1 MSTPAPGL
9 PQEERMV
16 SQLAIEDVP
25 LLLVGETVDAIWVDY
40 LLRLLLSN
48 GATVILECPFSLGR
62 SPDATTMIDPEGD
75 KSELVPALRLHTL
88 EVTAA
93 HATGSTL
100 TMTFSDDSRLTAGPH
115 PEFESWHYIGPETP
129 PTRIIIMPGGG
140 PAIWLHHPETESGL
154 LSLRTRPSDKH
165 LLPAFHDVFTSLTVP
180 PLRWLVT
187 ALDIVMRSGST
198 VNVHEWDRRLRAAP
212 PPGLWFS
219 HDEMLTLVRDN
230 DQLIDGES
238 FGVPFGAAA
247 DPARAILRI
256 AFFDSG
262 EATVVLDPSVIG
274 VSEAFERL
282 FGPAVEVP
290 SIGSRNADTAAYSV
304 QSLLL
309 AFLDTLPARRTA
321 ELRQQAEAVR
331 AVHETAPRIW
341 DVVLA
346 ETPRA
351 DFPDG
356 PLPGSLAY
364 RTDEAPLAG
373 EVLVWMLD
381 GRMDSVELPW
391 FTTEMPAELPRT
403 DQLIRAA
410 DEGDGGHGTR

>member
-1 MSTPAPGL
+1 MN
-9 PQEERMV
+9 E
-16 SQLAIEDVP
+16 LAVEDVP
-25 LLLVGETVDAIWVDY
+25 LLLVGETVDAVWVDY
-40 LLRLLLSN
+40 ALRLLFSN

-62 SPDATTMIDPEGD
+62 SPDAATMIDPEGD
-75 KSELVPALRLHTL
+75 KSGLVPALRLHTL

-100 TMTFSDDSRLTAGPH
+100 TMTFADGSRLTAGPH
-115 PEFESWHYIGPETP
+115 PEFESWHYIGPETS

-140 PAIWLHHPETESGL
+140 PAIWLHHPETERGF
-154 LSLRTRPSDKH
+154 LSFRTRSSDEH
-165 LLPAFHDVFTSLTVP
+165 LLPAFHDVFTALTVP

-187 ALDIVMRSGST
+187 DLDIVMRSGSI
-198 VNVHEWDRRLRAAP
+198 VNVHEWDRRLGAAP

-230 DQLIDGES
+230 DQLIDGEF
-238 FGVPFGAAA
+238 FGVPLAAEA
-247 DPARAILRI
+247 DPARAALRI
-256 AFFDSG
+256 DFFDSG

-274 VSEAFERL
+274 VSEAFEGL
-282 FGPAVEVP
+282 FGPAVAVP
-290 SIGSRNADTAAYSV
+290 SIGSRDADSAAYRV

-309 AFLDTLPARRTA
+309 AFLDTLPAPGTA
-321 ELRQQAEAVR
+321 ELRKQAEAVR

-351 DFPDG
+351 DFTDG

-364 RTDEAPLAG
+364 RTDESPLAG

-381 GRMDSVELPW
+381 GRIDSVELPW
-391 FTTEMPAELPRT
+391 FTTEMPATLPT
-403 DQLIRAA
+403 PDQLIRPA
-410 DEGDGGHGTR
+410 DEGNGGRGVR